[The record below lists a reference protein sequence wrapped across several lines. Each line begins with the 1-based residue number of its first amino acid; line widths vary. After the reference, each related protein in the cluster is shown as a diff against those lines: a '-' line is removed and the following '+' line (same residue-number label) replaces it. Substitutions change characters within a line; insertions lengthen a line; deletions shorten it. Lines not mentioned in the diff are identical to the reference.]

1 MRQPPVVATEADGF
15 FDGRREASLVGV
27 GRRARARRLAGAC
40 LVLFLI
46 SLVLLPSGAYC
57 ASPRGRRPSW
67 EYVVGVVRALDAPL
81 DEFMRAVS
89 LVSII

>member
-40 LVLFLI
+40 LVLFLL
-46 SLVLLPSGAYC
+46 SLVWGYATG
-57 ASPRGRRPSW
+57 GRRPSW
-67 EYVVGVVRALDAPL
+67 EYVAGVVRALDAPL

>member
-1 MRQPPVVATEADGF
+1 M
-15 FDGRREASLVGV
+15 
-27 GRRARARRLAGAC
+27 
-40 LVLFLI
+40 
-46 SLVLLPSGAYC
+46 
-57 ASPRGRRPSW
+57 W

>member
-15 FDGRREASLVGV
+15 FDGRREASLVGA

-46 SLVLLPSGAYC
+46 SLVLLNAQLHGANSC
-57 ASPRGRRPSW
+57 RPSL
-67 EYVVGVVRALDAPL
+67 EHVAVVVRALDAPL

>member
-40 LVLFLI
+40 LVLFLL
-46 SLVLLPSGAYC
+46 SLVLLVGLIAHLHGANSC
-57 ASPRGRRPSW
+57 RLTK
-67 EYVVGVVRALDAPL
+67 EHVVGVVGTLDA
-81 DEFMRAVS
+81 S
-89 LVSII
+89 LGVYRFLR

>member
-46 SLVLLPSGAYC
+46 SLVLPSG
-57 ASPRGRRPSW
+57 ASPRGGARRASW
-67 EYVVGVVRALDAPL
+67 EHVVGVVRALDAPL

>member
-40 LVLFLI
+40 LFFFQI
-46 SLVLLPSGAYC
+46 SLWGFISDPSGAE
-57 ASPRGRRPSW
+57 SRRPSL
-67 EYVVGVVRALDAPL
+67 EHVAVVVRALDAPL

>member
-46 SLVLLPSGAYC
+46 SLVLPSGASLG
-57 ASPRGRRPSW
+57 AGREKSW
-67 EYVVGVVRALDAPL
+67 EHVVGVVRALDAPL